1 MIRKHWRLRR
11 RFFVGLAFAAL
22 VAPAAAQAQSGVF
35 VDGGPAPVSNVAVSS
50 YQPAYLRYHEVGAPV
65 AAGPQARSER
75 SYAVGSQLTPET
87 KRFLAMAQA
96 TRVVSSPQ
104 ITSEHSATV
113 ATITPL
119 QADGLRWTA
128 MANFYEQ
135 NQPSVAISERSNGVK
150 GPDPSLVPQVV
161 LSTSSGFDWT
171 DAGVGASTVFAA
183 ALLLG
188 IAIVLT
194 RRRQHQGLTSA

>member
-1 MIRKHWRLRR
+1 MFRKSFRFRR
-11 RFFVGLAFAAL
+11 RLFVGLAFAAL
-22 VAPAAAQAQSGVF
+22 AAPAAAQAQSGVF
-35 VDGGPAPVSNVAVSS
+35 VDGGPVPVSNVAVSS
-50 YQPAYLRYHEVGAPV
+50 YQPSYLRYHEVGAPV
-65 AAGPQARSER
+65 AAGPQIRSER
-75 SYAVGSQLTPET
+75 S
-87 KRFLAMAQA
+87 A
-96 TRVVSSPQ
+96 T
-104 ITSEHSATV
+104 E

-128 MANFYEQ
+128 MARFYEQ
-135 NQPSVAISERSNGVK
+135 QQPTAAISERSNGVK
-150 GPDPSLVPQVV
+150 GPDPSLVPQLV

-171 DAGVGASTVFAA
+171 DAGVGASTVFGA

>member
-1 MIRKHWRLRR
+1 MFRKSFRFRR
-11 RFFVGLAFAAL
+11 RLFVGLAFAAL
-22 VAPAAAQAQSGVF
+22 AAPAAAQAQSGVF
-35 VDGGPAPVSNVAVSS
+35 VDGGPVPVSTVAVSS
-50 YQPAYLRYHEVGAPV
+50 YQPSYLRYHEVGAPV
-65 AAGPQARSER
+65 AAGPQIRSER
-75 SYAVGSQLTPET
+75 S
-87 KRFLAMAQA
+87 A
-96 TRVVSSPQ
+96 T
-104 ITSEHSATV
+104 E

-119 QADGLRWTA
+119 QADGLRWAA
-128 MANFYEQ
+128 MAKQYEQ

-171 DAGVGASTVFAA
+171 DAGVGASTVFGA

>member
-1 MIRKHWRLRR
+1 MFRKSFRFRR
-11 RFFVGLAFAAL
+11 RLFVGLAFAAL
-22 VAPAAAQAQSGVF
+22 AAPAAAQAQSGVF
-35 VDGGPAPVSNVAVSS
+35 VDGGPVPVSNVTVSS
-50 YQPAYLRYHEVGAPV
+50 YQPSYLRYHEVGAPV
-65 AAGPQARSER
+65 AAGPQIRSER
-75 SYAVGSQLTPET
+75 S
-87 KRFLAMAQA
+87 A
-96 TRVVSSPQ
+96 T
-104 ITSEHSATV
+104 E

-128 MANFYEQ
+128 MARLYEQ
-135 NQPSVAISERSNGVK
+135 QQPTAAISERSNGVK

-171 DAGVGASTVFAA
+171 DAGVGASTVFGA